1 MRGAFSARAGLSA
14 VLLFCGVSWGLTVP
28 LGKVA
33 TGTGWA
39 PLTLVFWEL
48 AISSV
53 VLGLIVLVRRDRPLL
68 TRDALIF
75 YVVVAFLGTLIPSF
89 TFYTSVRHLPSGI
102 VAILI
107 STVPMVSFPLAM
119 ALGTDQVAPRRLM
132 GLGLGLAG
140 VVLIAA
146 PGVSLPDPAML
157 VFLPVALIG
166 PLSYALEGNFVAFR
180 GTGQAPVAAMFGVSV
195 MGTLLCL
202 PAILATGQ
210 WAVPVMPPG
219 RPEAALI
226 AGAVIHGVV
235 YSVYIWLVGRAGP
248 IFAGLIAYLVT
259 GFGVVW
265 SMLLL
270 GEHYSWAVWLAL
282 ALMLSGIALVQ
293 PRKREE
299 APADAALPIGKG
311 PA

>member
-1 MRGAFSARAGLSA
+1 MSGLRARAGLSA
-14 VLLFCGVSWGLTVP
+14 VLLFCGLGWGMTVP
-28 LGKVA
+28 LGKIA
-33 TGTGWA
+33 TSTGWA
-39 PLTLVFWEL
+39 PLTLVFWEM
-48 AISSV
+48 AISSL
-53 VLGLIVLVRRDRPLL
+53 VLGLIVAIRGERPQL

-89 TFYTSVRHLPSGI
+89 TFYVSVRHLPSGI
-102 VAILI
+102 MAILI

-119 ALGTDQVAPRRLM
+119 ALGTDHVAPRRLI
-132 GLGLGLAG
+132 GLGLGLGG

-146 PGVSLPDPAML
+146 PGVSLPDAGML

-166 PLSYALEGNFVAFR
+166 PLSYALEGNFVALR
-180 GTGQAPVAAMFGVSV
+180 GTGMQAPVTAMFGVSV
-195 MGTLLCL
+195 MGMLFCL
-202 PAILATGQ
+202 PVVLASGGWQ
-210 WAVPVMPPG
+210 MPIPPHG
-219 RPEAALI
+219 PAEAALVA
-226 AGAVIHGVV
+226 AGIIHGAV

-270 GEHYSWAVWLAL
+270 GEQYPWAVWLAL
-282 ALMLSGIALVQ
+282 ALMLSGVALVQ
-293 PRKREE
+293 PRRRD
-299 APADAALPIGKG
+299 AVAADAALPIGKG